1 MRPYEGNG
9 EDDVAKEPD
18 DVEEVEERLKE
29 IQKQKRG
36 RIRWTAS
43 RHTAELALDA
53 VIGETRPRRPSSKG
67 RRRKKRKRLL

>member
-1 MRPYEGNG
+1 MPNDPGDIEQ
-9 EDDVAKEPD
+9 
-18 DVEEVEERLKE
+18 VEERVRE
-29 IQKQKRG
+29 IQRQKRG

-53 VIGETRPRRPSSKG
+53 VIGERRPKGPSPKG